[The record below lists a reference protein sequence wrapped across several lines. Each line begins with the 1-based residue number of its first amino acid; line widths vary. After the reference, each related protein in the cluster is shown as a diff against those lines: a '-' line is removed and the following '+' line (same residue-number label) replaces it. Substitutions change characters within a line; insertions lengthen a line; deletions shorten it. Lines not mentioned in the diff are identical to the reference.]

1 MNWFWRSRRDEEID
15 RLNKHIAFLQKH
27 CEESHKEILA
37 KIGEVF
43 QRDLEIDQIKKN
55 SAGLLEALES
65 AVLRLEAYTE
75 SDMDMPASS
84 MEVILYKAQ
93 EAIAHAKG
101 IQS

>member
-1 MNWFWRSRRDEEID
+1 MKWLWRYRRDAEID

-43 QRDLEIDQIKKN
+43 QRDLEIDELKKN
-55 SAGLLEALES
+55 SAGLIEVLES

-75 SDMDMPASS
+75 SDMEMPASS
-84 MEVILYKAQ
+84 MEVILYKAR
-93 EAIAHAKG
+93 EAITKATGVKP
-101 IQS
+101 

>member
-1 MNWFWRSRRDEEID
+1 MIWLCSYRKNSEFE

-43 QRDLEIDQIKKN
+43 QRDLEIDQLKKN
-55 SAGLLEALES
+55 SAGLLDALES

-75 SDMDMPASS
+75 SDMEMPASS
-84 MEVILYKAQ
+84 MEMILYKAH
-93 EAIAHAKG
+93 EAIARASEAKP
-101 IQS
+101 